1 MKRPGP
7 SFIGLVLFVAFM
19 GACMV
24 RWTVDAPDEEPS
36 VVAVPVVP
44 IVASAEPIPAPPE
57 PPAPFLY
64 SVASHVELEHATAET
79 WANITVAAEK
89 LNGLRL
95 QPGETFSFNKR
106 VGERTADAGFMEST
120 ILFQGVEQKGIGG
133 GVCSV
138 STGLYQAVMQADI
151 KVLER
156 HPHSRPRSYAGLGR
170 DAAVNW
176 PDLDLRFE
184 NDKDREVQLVTRVT
198 RTGLWVELTSESE
211 LPQSTTSLWKP
222 GAPTPFS
229 THEIVSKYV
238 KKPKLVRKGD
248 FGAPGVTIW
257 VAWTEEGDAGAKP
270 GKARRVRSNYKP
282 VHEVYVVPPKGDE

>member
-1 MKRPGP
+1 
-7 SFIGLVLFVAFM
+7 
-19 GACMV
+19 
-24 RWTVDAPDEEPS
+24 
-36 VVAVPVVP
+36 
-44 IVASAEPIPAPPE
+44 
-57 PPAPFLY
+57 
-64 SVASHVELEHATAET
+64 
-79 WANITVAAEK
+79 VAAEK

-138 STGLYQAVMQADI
+138 STGLYQAVMQADL